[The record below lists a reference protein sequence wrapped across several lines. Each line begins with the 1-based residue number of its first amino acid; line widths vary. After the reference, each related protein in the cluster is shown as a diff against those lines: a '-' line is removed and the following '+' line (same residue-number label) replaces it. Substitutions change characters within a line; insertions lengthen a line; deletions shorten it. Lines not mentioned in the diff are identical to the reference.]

1 MAHSLQMKVLQWVMH
16 LNKWLPI
23 EPGQVRLYFMVYLR
37 AIVGALLY
45 FLIGLLNKKDNT
57 QCLSSFK
64 EMNLALG
71 VKNVFKMLGMAV
83 LLFAACYAVEVQSIL
98 SSMEDSCLSTVP
110 SIQ

>member
-1 MAHSLQMKVLQWVMH
+1 M
-16 LNKWLPI
+16 NKWLPI
-23 EPGQVRLYFMVYLR
+23 EPGQVRLYFMVYMT

-45 FLIGLLNKKDNT
+45 FLVGLLKKKDNT

-83 LLFAACYAVEVQSIL
+83 LLFAA
-98 SSMEDSCLSTVP
+98 
-110 SIQ
+110 